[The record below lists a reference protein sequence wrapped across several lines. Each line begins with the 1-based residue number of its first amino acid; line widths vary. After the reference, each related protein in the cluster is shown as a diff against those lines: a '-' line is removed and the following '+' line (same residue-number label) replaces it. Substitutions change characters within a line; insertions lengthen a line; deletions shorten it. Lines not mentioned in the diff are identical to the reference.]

1 MASLTLKGVPP
12 ALHRRLKERAARHR
26 RSINREA
33 IECLESVLLA
43 DRVDVDALVAQAR
56 ALRRRVRGQV
66 TDDLTTQFKRQGR
79 P

>member
-1 MASLTLKGVPP
+1 MPSLTLKGVPP

-43 DRVDVDALVAQAR
+43 ERVDVDALLADAR
-56 ALRRRVRGQV
+56 RLRRRARRPT
-66 TDDLTTQFKRQGR
+66 TDAEILELKKSGR